1 MPVHTRVTRERH
13 ARHCGAGTGVGEFVM
28 TIVQST
34 RRLIALAA
42 LSSAA
47 LLAGCASLH
56 TVDTSVATFGAW
68 PADFAPGTY
77 AFDRLPSQ
85 EANLK
90 RQQSLENAAAPALAV
105 AGFRP
110 AADGAKP
117 AVMIQIG
124 ARVER
129 FEQAPWDDPFWW
141 GGPRR
146 FGYAGWA
153 PYGRYGPWGPYGLRR
168 GVWAPFPPEPD
179 VYLHEVALL
188 IRDANTGKALY
199 ETRASSDGYSNG
211 GDRLLAAMF
220 DASLK
225 DFPRTNDKAHNVRVE
240 LPMVPSAMPP
250 APPSSGPSA

>member
-1 MPVHTRVTRERH
+1 
-13 ARHCGAGTGVGEFVM
+13 M
-28 TIVQST
+28 TIIHTLRHIV
-34 RRLIALAA
+34 ALAA
-42 LSSAA
+42 LAA
-47 LLAGCASLH
+47 AAALAGCASMN

-68 PADFAPGTY
+68 PANTAPGTY

-85 EANLK
+85 EKNPQRALAV
-90 RQQSLENAAAPALAV
+90 ENAAAQALAN

-110 AADGAKP
+110 VAEGGKP

-124 ARVER
+124 ARTER

-146 FGYAGWA
+146 WGYRGWA
-153 PYGRYGPWGPYGLRR
+153 GYGYGPYGPWGPYGYHR

-188 IRDANTGKALY
+188 IRDTATGKALY
-199 ETRASSDGYSNG
+199 ETRASTDGYSSG

-220 DASLK
+220 DASMK
-225 DFPRTNDKAHNVRVE
+225 DFPRTNDKAHSVRVM
-240 LPMVPSAMPP
+240 LPMVPAAPGAAPAASA
-250 APPSSGPSA
+250 PSA

>member
-1 MPVHTRVTRERH
+1 
-13 ARHCGAGTGVGEFVM
+13 M
-28 TIVQST
+28 TIL
-34 RRLIALAA
+34 RRTQRLLSVAALAG
-42 LSSAA
+42 AA

-56 TVDTSVATFGAW
+56 SVDTSVATFGAW
-68 PADFAPGTY
+68 PANTTPGSY

-85 EANLK
+85 ERNPQ
-90 RQQSLENAAAPALAV
+90 RQRSLENAAAQALAV

-117 AVMIQIG
+117 DVMIQIG
-124 ARVER
+124 ARTER

-146 FGYAGWA
+146 FGYGGWSSYDA
-153 PYGRYGPWGPYGLRR
+153 FGPWGPYGRHR
-168 GVWAPFPPEPD
+168 GLWSPFPSEPD

-199 ETRASSDGYSNG
+199 ETRASSDGYSSG
-211 GDRLLAAMF
+211 GDRLMAAMF

-225 DFPRTNDKAHNVRVE
+225 DFPRTDDKAHNVRVE
-240 LPMVPSAMPP
+240 LPMVPSAAPP
-250 APPSSGPSA
+250 APATSAPAA

>member
-1 MPVHTRVTRERH
+1 MTVIQRTQRLLSAATL
-13 ARHCGAGTGVGEFVM
+13 AG
-28 TIVQST
+28 
-34 RRLIALAA
+34 
-42 LSSAA
+42 AA

-68 PADFAPGTY
+68 PADVAPGTY

-85 EANLK
+85 QANLQ
-90 RQQSLENAAAPALAV
+90 RQQSLENAAAQALAV

-110 AADGAKP
+110 AAEGAKP
-117 AVMIQIG
+117 AVVVQIG
-124 ARVER
+124 ARTER

-141 GGPRR
+141 GGGPRR
-146 FGYAGWA
+146 FGGWAGWG
-153 PYGRYGPWGPYGLRR
+153 PYGPWGPYGMRR
-168 GVWAPFPPEPD
+168 GIWAPFPPQPD

-199 ETRASSDGYSNG
+199 ETRASTDGYSSG

-220 DASLK
+220 DASMK

-240 LPMVPSAMPP
+240 LPLVPSAMPS
-250 APPSSGPSA
+250 APPPTLAASAPTA